1 MKYCIIKFKDT
12 TKTLFIPL
20 KVFAKKSNSTTSPS
34 IAIFFKLL
42 TVSVY
47 KIKKKQG
54 VKNNL
59 TTFENDIKKS
69 NMLRVNNGNLQN
81 SLVTKASP
89 KKL

>member
-1 MKYCIIKFKDT
+1 MKYSIIKFKDT

-59 TTFENDIKKS
+59 TTFENDIKKI
-69 NMLRVNNGNLQN
+69 RHVKG
-81 SLVTKASP
+81 K
-89 KKL
+89 